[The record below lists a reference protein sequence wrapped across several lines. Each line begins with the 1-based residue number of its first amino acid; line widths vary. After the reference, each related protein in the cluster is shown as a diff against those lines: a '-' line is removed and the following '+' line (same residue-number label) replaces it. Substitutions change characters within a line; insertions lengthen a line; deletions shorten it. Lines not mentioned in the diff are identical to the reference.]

1 MDEEQLSGM
10 LTNFKDE
17 IIHEFRHQIGIQG
30 EEFQHKLDL
39 VVEGQQMLVERMDR
53 MEARLEGVEQRLDKV
68 EVKVD
73 AVDMKL
79 NDLAV
84 DLSAHRK
91 DTEAHHGVY
100 RVKEQ

>member
-30 EEFQHKLDL
+30 EEFQHKLDV
-39 VVEGQQMLVERMDR
+39 VVEGQQMLAERMDR
-53 MEARLEGVEQRLDKV
+53 MEVELKQEIR
-68 EVKVD
+68 KVD
-73 AVDMKL
+73 QRVTAV
-79 NDLAV
+79 AA